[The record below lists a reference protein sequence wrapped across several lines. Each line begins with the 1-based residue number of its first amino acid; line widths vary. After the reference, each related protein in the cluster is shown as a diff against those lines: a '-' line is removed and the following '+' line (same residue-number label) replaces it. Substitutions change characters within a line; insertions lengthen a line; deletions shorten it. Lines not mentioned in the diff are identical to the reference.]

1 VLAPSNL
8 TGPITSVG
16 AATSIASQTGT
27 GTKFVMDNTPTLI
40 TPVLGVATAT
50 SVNGTTIPTSKTLV
64 ATDST
69 TYVVPSQTGN
79 SGKYL
84 TTDGT
89 TSSWGTVDLS
99 TKQDALLT
107 TNAQAASYTL
117 VLADSGDL
125 VEMSNAS
132 ANNLT
137 VPLNSSVA
145 FPVGA
150 QIHILQTGAGQ
161 TTVVATGGVTINA
174 SPGLKL
180 RGQWSAATLIK
191 RATDTW
197 VLVGDLSA

>member
-1 VLAPSNL
+1 
-8 TGPITSVG
+8 
-16 AATSIASQTGT
+16 
-27 GTKFVMDNTPTLI
+27 MDDTPTLI

-89 TSSWGTVDLS
+89 TSSWGAVAGYSAPTLGSTSIASGATVTTIDG
-99 TKQDALLT
+99 LT
-107 TNAQAASYTL
+107 LTGPVINLATSAQTASYTL
-117 VLADSGDL
+117 VLSDNSKL
-125 VEMSNAS
+125 VEMLSAS
-132 ANNLT
+132 TNSLT

-150 QIHILQTGAGQ
+150 QINILQTGVQQ
-161 TTVVATGGVTINA
+161 TTVVPANGVTINA